1 MHTLS
6 PINQLKQDGENQDED
21 GEPDRYHDDIAESRI
36 MPAISFMT
44 TQMAPD
50 LVEICYDL
58 EARRGARVRGKQSR
72 QMIRW
77 ALMGSGIGPGAT

>member
-58 EARRGARVRGKQSR
+58 EARVRGKQSR

-77 ALMGSGIGPGAT
+77 ALMGSGIGPGAS